1 MAKVKVGIIGT
12 GMISEIYCTIC
23 SSFEILE
30 IVACA
35 DLDLARAEARARQF
49 HIPRA
54 CTPEDL
60 LEDPAIDLVVNL
72 TVPQSHAA
80 VSMAAL
86 QAGKSVYVEK
96 PLSITLPE
104 ARALLDVA
112 RSSGLLVGCAPDTF
126 LGAGLQTCRA
136 LIDEGVIG
144 DPVAATAFMM
154 GHGPEGWHASP
165 EMFYDVGGGPMFD
178 MGPYYLTAL
187 VALLGPVQQVTGAT
201 RISFPERT
209 ITSQAKYGQKITV
222 RTPTHVAGLLN
233 FASGPIGTIITS
245 FDVWGSKLPRI
256 EIYGSRGSLSV
267 PDPNTFGGPVLVL
280 REGESTWNEAPLSHG
295 YAVNSR
301 GVGIADMA
309 YALRT
314 GRPHRANGDLAYHVL
329 EIMHGIHQASA
340 ESRHYVLASS
350 VVRPEPLPPDFP
362 AGEGGVQGR
371 SPAGGAGVSPA

>member
-1 MAKVKVGIIGT
+1 MAKVKLGIIGT

-30 IVACA
+30 LVACA
-35 DLDLARAEARARQF
+35 DLDLARAETRARQF
-49 HIPRA
+49 GIPRA
-54 CTPEDL
+54 CSPEEL
-60 LEDPAIDLVVNL
+60 LVAPDIDIVVNL
-72 TVPQSHAA
+72 TVPQAHAP

-96 PLSITLPE
+96 PLAITIE
-104 ARALLDVA
+104 EGRALLDLA
-112 RSSGLLVGCAPDTF
+112 RSKGLLVGCAPDTF

-144 DPVAATAFMM
+144 EPVAATAFML

-178 MGPYYLTAL
+178 MGPYYLTTL
-187 VALLGPVQQVTGAT
+187 VSLLGPVQSVAGAT

-209 ITSQAKYGQKITV
+209 ITSQPKYGQTITV

-256 EIYGSRGSLSV
+256 EIYGSRGTLSV
-267 PDPNTFGGPVLVL
+267 PDPNSFGGPVLLL
-280 REGESTWNEAPLSHG
+280 RERESSWTEVPLSHP
-295 YAVNSR
+295 YEANSR

-314 GRPHRANGDLAYHVL
+314 GRPQRASGELAFHVL

-340 ESRHYVLASS
+340 EGRHYQLVSS
-350 VVRPEPLPPDFP
+350 VARPEPLPPDFP
-362 AGEGGVQGR
+362 ASEDLDAQR
-371 SPAGGAGVSPA
+371 F